1 MASDREQPDAAGKE
15 GDSPHLCAAPSGP
28 FRQMG
33 AVPVVSDVAEFDVQT
48 DEMLINMGPQHPST
62 HGVLRLV
69 LRTDGEVVTEVTPH
83 IGYLHRCAEKI
94 AESLTP
100 RQFLPF
106 TDRLDYLAGMNMNLG
121 WALCVEKLMGH
132 KVSEKT
138 RHLRVLICELSRIA
152 NHLVAAGCYGL
163 DLGSFT
169 PFMWTFREREKILNL
184 FEEVC
189 GARLTYSYITVGGV
203 TADLPP
209 GWLDRCTAF
218 LDQFEPVIDD
228 LHALLT
234 NNAVFIHRTANI
246 GVLPADVAINYGC
259 SGPVLRGSGVNW
271 DLRRDG
277 EPIYTEMYDGYTWQ
291 VIASTDGHYPDDHPY
306 PPVPREAVL
315 GDSWHRYFVRMLE
328 VVQSID
334 IIRQAIKKY
343 SSLPGDADAPM
354 PLKKKLPKGEAYLET
369 EAPKGQMGF
378 MIISDGTPVPWRVRI
393 RSSSFC
399 NLSAMP
405 EMCRGMLLADIPSIC
420 GSLDLVL
427 GETDR

>member
-1 MASDREQPDAAGKE
+1 MPIE
-15 GDSPHLCAAPSGP
+15 
-28 FRQMG
+28 
-33 AVPVVSDVAEFDVQT
+33 PVQSETVEYDVHT

-62 HGVLRLV
+62 HGVLRLA
-69 LRTDGEVVTEVTPH
+69 LRTDGEVVLDVTPH
-83 IGYLHRCAEKI
+83 IGYLHRSAEKI
-94 AESLTP
+94 GENLSP
-100 RQFLPF
+100 RQFVPY
-106 TDRLDYLAGMNMNLG
+106 TDRLDYLAGMNMTLG
-121 WALCVEKLMGH
+121 WSLCVEKLLGL

-138 RHLRVLICELSRIA
+138 RHLRLMMAELCRIA
-152 NHLVAAGCYGL
+152 SHLVAAGCYGL

-189 GARLTYSYITVGGV
+189 GARLTFNYITVGGV
-203 TADLPP
+203 MADVPA
-209 GWLDRCTAF
+209 GWLKKCEEF
-218 LDQFEPVIDD
+218 LDQFEPVIDE

-234 NNAVFIHRTANI
+234 SNAIFIQRTAGV
-246 GVLPADVAINYGC
+246 GVLSPAMAIDYGC
-259 SGPVLRGSGVNW
+259 TGPVLRGSGVNW

-277 EPIYTEMYDGYTWQ
+277 EPFCTEMYDGYTWQ
-291 VIASTDGHYPDDHPY
+291 VIAETDGRYPQDHPY

-315 GDSWHRYFVRMLE
+315 GDSWHRFYVRMLE

-334 IIRQAIKKY
+334 LIRQGLEKY
-343 SSLPGDADAPM
+343 SQAPGAVDGPI

-378 MIISDGTPVPWRVRI
+378 MIISDGSATPWRVRI

-399 NLSAMP
+399 NLSVTS
-405 EMCRGMLLADIPSIC
+405 ELCRGVLVADVPAIV

-427 GETDR
+427 GEIDR

>member
-1 MASDREQPDAAGKE
+1 MLTERMEPE
-15 GDSPHLCAAPSGP
+15 TI
-28 FRQMG
+28 
-33 AVPVVSDVAEFDVQT
+33 EFDVRT

-69 LRTDGEVVTEVTPH
+69 LRTDGEVVTEVTPQ
-83 IGYLHRCAEKI
+83 IGYLHRSAEKI
-94 AESLTP
+94 GEKLTA

-106 TDRLDYLAGMNMNLG
+106 TDRLDYLAAMNMNLG
-121 WALCVEKLMGH
+121 WSLAVEKLLGLR
-132 KVSEKT
+132 VSEKT
-138 RHLRVLICELSRIA
+138 RHLRLVIAELGRIA
-152 NHLVAAGCYGL
+152 SHLVAAGCYGL

-169 PFMWTFREREKILNL
+169 PFMWTFREREKIVNL

-189 GARLTYSYITVGGV
+189 GARLTYSYITPGGV

-209 GWLDRCTAF
+209 GWIEHCQAF

-234 NNAVFIHRTANI
+234 NNAIFIRRTANV
-246 GVLPADVAINYGC
+246 GVLPAAMALDFGVT
-259 SGPVLRGSGVNW
+259 GPNLRGSGVDW

-277 EPIYTEMYDGYTWQ
+277 EPLCTEMYQGYTWRI
-291 VIASTDGHYPDDHPY
+291 IAPVDGKYPTDHPY
-306 PPVPREAVL
+306 PPVPREAVV

-328 VVQSID
+328 VVQSMD
-334 IIRQAIKKY
+334 LVRQGIEKY
-343 SSLPGDADAPM
+343 AQAAGEVDGPIE
-354 PLKKKLPKGEAYLET
+354 LKKKLPKGEAYLET

-378 MIISDGTPVPWRVRI
+378 MLIGDGSAVPWRVRI

-399 NLSAMP
+399 NLSVMG
-405 EMCRGMLLADIPSIC
+405 ELCRGVLVADVPSIA

-427 GETDR
+427 GEIDR

>member
-1 MASDREQPDAAGKE
+1 
-15 GDSPHLCAAPSGP
+15 
-28 FRQMG
+28 
-33 AVPVVSDVAEFDVQT
+33 
-48 DEMLINMGPQHPST
+48 
-62 HGVLRLV
+62 
-69 LRTDGEVVTEVTPH
+69 
-83 IGYLHRCAEKI
+83 
-94 AESLTP
+94 
-100 RQFLPF
+100 
-106 TDRLDYLAGMNMNLG
+106 
-121 WALCVEKLMGH
+121 LMGIR
-132 KVSEKT
+132 VSEKT
-138 RHLRVLICELSRIA
+138 RHLRLIMVELNRIA

-169 PFMWTFREREKILNL
+169 PFMWTFREREKIQNL

-203 TADLPP
+203 TADIPS
-209 GWLDRCTAF
+209 GWLGRCAAF

-234 NNAVFIHRTANI
+234 NNAIFIQRTAAI
-246 GVLPADVAINYGC
+246 GVMPAAMAIDYGC
-259 SGPVLRGSGVNW
+259 TGPVLRGSGVDW

-277 EPIYTEMYDGYTWQ
+277 EPICTEMYDGYIWR
-291 VIASTDGHYPDDHPY
+291 VIAPVDGRYPDDHKY
-306 PPVPREAVL
+306 PPIPLEAVV

-334 IIRQAIKKY
+334 LVRQAIEKF
-343 SSLPGDADAPM
+343 SRAAGAVDGPIQ
-354 PLKKKLPKGEAYLET
+354 LKKKLPKGEAYLET

-399 NLSAMP
+399 NLSVMP
-405 EMCRGMLLADIPSIC
+405 ELCRGVLVADVPSIC

-427 GETDR
+427 GEIDR